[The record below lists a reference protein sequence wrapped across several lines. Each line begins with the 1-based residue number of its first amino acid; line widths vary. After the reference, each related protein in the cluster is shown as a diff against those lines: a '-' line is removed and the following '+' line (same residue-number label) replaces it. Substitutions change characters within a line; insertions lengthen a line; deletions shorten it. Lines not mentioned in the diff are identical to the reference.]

1 MKNLYQDVKSD
12 LKIPVK
18 EITLIIHN
26 NTALIIDKS
35 NLQSEIARI

>member
-26 NTALIIDKS
+26 NTVLIIDKS
-35 NLQSEIARI
+35 NL